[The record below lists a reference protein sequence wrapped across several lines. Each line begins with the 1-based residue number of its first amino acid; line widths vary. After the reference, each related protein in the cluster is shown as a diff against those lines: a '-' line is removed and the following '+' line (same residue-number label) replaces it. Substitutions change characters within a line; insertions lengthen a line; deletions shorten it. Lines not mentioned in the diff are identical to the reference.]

1 VDTKT
6 RSKHLNHFLSRLRKL
21 YTRDYLLS
29 DWIFFQ
35 FPERADEM
43 QISPKLI
50 IPPGLFDAC
59 LSNELFVTER
69 TPLKKM

>member
-1 VDTKT
+1 LDLF
-6 RSKHLNHFLSRLRKL
+6 SISRLPN
-21 YTRDYLLS
+21 
-29 DWIFFQ
+29 
-35 FPERADEM
+35 PERADEM

-69 TPLKKM
+69 TPTKKCDEQIWNSIVIMH